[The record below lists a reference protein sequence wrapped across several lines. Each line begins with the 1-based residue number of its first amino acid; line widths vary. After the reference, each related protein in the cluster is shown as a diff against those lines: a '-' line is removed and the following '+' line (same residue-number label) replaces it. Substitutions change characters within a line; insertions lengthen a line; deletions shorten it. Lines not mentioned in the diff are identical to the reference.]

1 MVYRVAIERCGFR
14 LLDAAPRR
22 IAESP
27 VRGSGDGTPPAGC
40 HVNLY
45 VWNVSGVCRISA
57 RGCQYINWMICRPAA
72 PPFETVR
79 LRDALSRR
87 VKVNAGGGRPSQ
99 RVLKRPGGPVPTPW
113 WRARSRSFTHPL
125 PLVFQTTHSHTFTR
139 TNARRKQLS
148 AGKVSLPCER
158 AHAATPSASQHV
170 SKHPTGR
177 HGSGGIPAAAGEA
190 RLPVPRQRRC
200 VIMPPHCPPDA
211 SVARP
216 DGRSSCGA
224 SLGRSP
230 SKQ

>member
-22 IAESP
+22 IAA
-27 VRGSGDGTPPAGC
+27 VRETGRHQLDATSTYTCGTSVACVHACVVYPRVSVYKLDDMPP
-40 HVNLY
+40 
-45 VWNVSGVCRISA
+45 R
-57 RGCQYINWMICRPAA
+57 RPAR
-72 PPFETVR
+72 FETVR

-113 WRARSRSFTHPL
+113 WRARSRSFTHPD

-170 SKHPTGR
+170 SEHPTGR

>member
-1 MVYRVAIERCGFR
+1 MPRAVALPNHIS
-14 LLDAAPRR
+14 L
-22 IAESP
+22 P
-27 VRGSGDGTPPAGC
+27 VRGSGDGTRHQLDATSTYTCAEP
-40 HVNLY
+40 VR
-45 VWNVSGVCRISA
+45 WRVSYIRA
-57 RGCQYINWMICRPAA
+57 RCQYINWMICRPAD

-87 VKVNAGGGRPSQ
+87 VKVNAGGGAQAREFSSVPAAQSP
-99 RVLKRPGGPVPTPW
+99 RHGG
-113 WRARSRSFTHPL
+113 ARSRSFTHPL